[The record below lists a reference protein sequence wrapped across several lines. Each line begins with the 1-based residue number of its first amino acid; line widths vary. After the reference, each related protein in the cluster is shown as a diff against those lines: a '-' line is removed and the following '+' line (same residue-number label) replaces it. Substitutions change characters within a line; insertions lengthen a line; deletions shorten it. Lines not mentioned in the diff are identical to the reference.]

1 MSLRIKRAALDYK
14 SKIYS
19 DIPLKNKIFE
29 KMSKITHT
37 QNSINND
44 SIINIMKNYL
54 IVVIILLVIQPLSAS
69 SVSNSNQTIML
80 DMVLIIL

>member
-1 MSLRIKRAALDYK
+1 
-14 SKIYS
+14 
-19 DIPLKNKIFE
+19 
-29 KMSKITHT
+29 MSKITHT